1 MDNEGNEKRTKL
13 RRWKIKQNMTKKI
26 REAAKRKHGPKT
38 QTNYSLINLV
48 VLYWKRVVEEAIL

>member
-38 QTNYSLINLV
+38 
-48 VLYWKRVVEEAIL
+48 